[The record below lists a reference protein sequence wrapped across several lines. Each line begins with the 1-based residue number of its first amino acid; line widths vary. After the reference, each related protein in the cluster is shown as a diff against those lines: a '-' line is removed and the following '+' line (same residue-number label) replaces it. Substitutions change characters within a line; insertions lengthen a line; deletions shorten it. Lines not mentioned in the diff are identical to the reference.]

1 MQQVLYLETEDD
13 LPAIRELLE
22 GAQAKRV
29 LLVVPKGSRLFR
41 EPLSLRILGRYANDL
56 ALDVALITRDSRTR
70 QLAKEEG
77 IAALASMTRGQR
89 GRWRS
94 RAPRRSSA
102 ERAAVARVDGL
113 RSGRGDVGYGDAVIL
128 WTGRVLGVLL
138 FAFLLIV
145 VATMAIL
152 LIPEAKVTLVP
163 YGEVIETT
171 LQVTADP
178 EQEKPSL
185 ASLAIPARIVE
196 TEVEQTGEVSTV
208 SKRDAPDAPATG
220 TITFINQ
227 TTDPLEILP
236 GAIVRTSTGTTV
248 RFRTVTTATL
258 EALVGARADAQIEAL
273 EPGPVGNVDN
283 ATITEV
289 ETSGLRGKVRV
300 INELP
305 TRGGGVKQVGVVT
318 RADMDRLKAQLYQQ
332 LQQRAYVEL
341 QNQLGE
347 QEFLPP
353 ESMTTEIMAEVY
365 DQFLD
370 AESDVLRLQ
379 MRILAIG
386 TAVDR
391 ANANLLA
398 YDVLKERIPVTYE
411 LRSDEITFRLDEAN
425 IQMLGR
431 SVIVEVTASAP
442 LVVNVDPSEVRST
455 VSGLTAD
462 EAVDVLVDRFALDAD
477 APPVVEVK
485 PDWIKR
491 WEWLDR
497 VPLLEFRIQVVVLE

>member
-1 MQQVLYLETEDD
+1 MQQVLYLEMEDD

-29 LLVVPKGSRLFR
+29 LLVVPKGSRIFR
-41 EPLSLRILGRYANDL
+41 EPLNLRILCRYANDL
-56 ALDVALITRDSRTR
+56 ALDVALVTRDSRTR

-77 IAALASMTRGQR
+77 IAVLSSITRGQR

-94 RAPRRSSA
+94 GVPRRSSA
-102 ERAAVARVDGL
+102 QRAAVARVDGL
-113 RSGRGDVGYGDAVIL
+113 RSGRGDIGYGDTLIVWA
-128 WTGRVLGVLL
+128 GRILGVLL
-138 FAFLLIV
+138 FAFLLV
-145 VATMAIL
+145 VVVGMAVL
-152 LIPEAKVTLVP
+152 LIPEAKVTVVP
-163 YGEVIETT
+163 YREVVEAT
-171 LQVTADP
+171 LQLTANP
-178 EQEKPSL
+178 EEEKPSL
-185 ASLAIPARIVE
+185 SSLTIPARIVE
-196 TEVEQTGEVSTV
+196 TEVEQTGEIATV

-227 TTDPLEILP
+227 TADPLQVLP
-236 GAIVRTSTGTTV
+236 GAVVRTSTGTTV

-258 EALVGARADAQIEAL
+258 EAVVGARADAEVEAL
-273 EPGPVGNVDN
+273 QPGPVGNVDK

-300 INELP
+300 INEQP

-370 AESDVLRLQ
+370 AEADVLHLQ
-379 MRILAIG
+379 MRILATG

-398 YDVLKERIPVTYE
+398 YDVLKERIPATYE
-411 LRSDEITFRLDEAN
+411 LQSEEIAFSLDEEN
-425 IQMLGR
+425 VQMLGR
-431 SVIVEVTASAP
+431 SVILDVTASAP
-442 LVVNVDPSEVRST
+442 LVVNVDRGEVRST
-455 VSGLTAD
+455 VSGLGAD
-462 EAVDVLVDRFALDAD
+462 EAVQALTETFALD
-477 APPVVEVK
+477 APPVVEVM

-497 VPLLEFRIQVVVLE
+497 VPLLQFRIQVVVLE

>member
-1 MQQVLYLETEDD
+1 MQQVLYLEAEDD

-22 GAQAKRV
+22 GAQARRV
-29 LLVVPKGSRLFR
+29 LLVVPPSSRLFR
-41 EPLSLRILGRYANDL
+41 EPLSLRILRRYASDL
-56 ALDVALITRDSRTR
+56 ALDVGLITRDNRVK
-70 QLAKEEG
+70 QLAREEG
-77 IAALASMTRGQR
+77 LPTLSSISRGQR

-94 RAPRRSSA
+94 GTPRRSSA
-102 ERAAVARVDGL
+102 QRAAVARVAGL
-113 RSGRGDVGYGDAVIL
+113 RDGRGDIGYGDKIITWA
-128 WTGRVLGVLL
+128 GRVMGVLL
-138 FAFLLIV
+138 FAFLLTV
-145 VATMAIL
+145 VLVMATL
-152 LIPEAKVTLVP
+152 LIPEARVTLVP
-163 YGEVIETT
+163 YREIVEAN
-171 LQVTADP
+171 LQLTADP
-178 EQEKPSL
+178 EAEKPSL
-185 ASLAIPARIVE
+185 TSLTIPARIVE
-196 TEVEQTGEVSTV
+196 TEVEETGEIATV

-227 TTDPLEILP
+227 STDPLEILP
-236 GAIVRTSTGTTV
+236 GAVVRTATGTTV

-258 EALVGARADAQIEAL
+258 AAVVGARADAEIEAL
-273 EPGPVGNVDN
+273 QPGPVGNVDM

-300 INELP
+300 INEQP
-305 TRGGGVKQVGVVT
+305 TQGGGVKQVGVVT

-332 LQQRAYVEL
+332 LQQRAFVEL

-370 AESDVLRLQ
+370 AESDVLHLQ
-379 MRILAIG
+379 MRILATG

-398 YDVLKERIPVTYE
+398 YDVLKERIPATYE
-411 LRSDEITFRLDEAN
+411 LQSEEITFRLDEEN
-425 IQMLGR
+425 VQMLGR
-431 SVIVEVTASAP
+431 NVLLDVTASAP
-442 LVVNVDPSEVRST
+442 LVVEVDRGEIRS
-455 VSGLTAD
+455 VISGLDAE
-462 EAVDVLVDRFALDAD
+462 EAARVLTESFALS
-477 APPVVEVK
+477 APPVVEVT

-497 VPLLEFRIQVVVLE
+497 VPVLPFRIQVVVLD

>member
-1 MQQVLYLETEDD
+1 MQQVLYLEAEDD

-29 LLVVPKGSRLFR
+29 LLVVPKGSRIFR
-41 EPLSLRILGRYANDL
+41 EPLNLRILGRYANDL
-56 ALDVALITRDSRTR
+56 ALDVALVTRDSRTK

-77 IAALASMTRGQR
+77 IAALSSMTRGQK

-94 RAPRRSSA
+94 GAPRRSSA
-102 ERAAVARVDGL
+102 QRAAVARVDGL
-113 RSGRGDVGYGDAVIL
+113 RSGRGDIGYGDTVIV
-128 WTGRVLGVLL
+128 WAGRVLGILL
-138 FAFLLIV
+138 FVFLLV
-145 VATMAIL
+145 VVVGMAAL
-152 LIPEAKVTLVP
+152 LIPEAKVTVVP
-163 YGEVIETT
+163 YREVVEAT
-171 LQVTADP
+171 LQLTANP
-178 EQEKPSL
+178 EEEKPSL
-185 ASLAIPARIVE
+185 TALTIPARIVE
-196 TEVEQTGEVSTV
+196 TEVEQTGEIATV
-208 SKRDAPDAPATG
+208 SKRDAPDAPSVG

-227 TTDPLEILP
+227 TASPLEVLP
-236 GAIVRTSTGTTV
+236 GAVVRTSTGTTV

-258 EALVGARADAQIEAL
+258 EAVVGARADAEIEAL
-273 EPGPVGNVDN
+273 QPGPVGNVDK

-300 INELP
+300 INEQP
-305 TRGGGVKQVGVVT
+305 TQGGGVKQVGVVT

-370 AESDVLRLQ
+370 TEADVLHLQ
-379 MRILAIG
+379 MRILATG

-398 YDVLKERIPVTYE
+398 YDVLNERIPVAYE
-411 LRSDEITFRLDEAN
+411 LQSEEITFSLDEEN
-425 IQMLGR
+425 VQMLGR
-431 SVIVEVTASAP
+431 SVILDVTASAP
-442 LVVNVDPSEVRST
+442 LVVSVDRGEVRSA
-455 VSGLTAD
+455 VSGLKAD
-462 EAVDVLVDRFALDAD
+462 EAVQALTEAFALD
-477 APPVVEVK
+477 APPVVEVM
-485 PDWIKR
+485 PEWIKR

-497 VPLLEFRIQVVVLE
+497 VPLLQFRIQVVVLE

>member
-29 LLVVPKGSRLFR
+29 LLVVPRGSRLFR
-41 EPLSLRILGRYANDL
+41 EPLNLRILRRYANDL
-56 ALDVALITRDSRTR
+56 ALDVALITRDTRTR

-77 IAALASMTRGQR
+77 IAALSSITRGQR

-94 RAPRRSSA
+94 SAPRRSSA
-102 ERAAVARVDGL
+102 QRAAVRRVDGL
-113 RSGRGDVGYGDAVIL
+113 RSGQGDVGYGDRVIV
-128 WTGRVLGVLL
+128 WAGRVLGALL
-138 FAFLLIV
+138 FVFLLV
-145 VATMAIL
+145 LVLGMAAL
-152 LIPEAKVTLVP
+152 LIPEANVTVVP
-163 YGEVIETT
+163 YREVVEAN
-171 LQVTADP
+171 LQLTADP
-178 EQEKPSL
+178 EEEKPSL
-185 ASLAIPARIVE
+185 TSLTIPARIVE
-196 TEVEQTGEVSTV
+196 TEVEQTGEIATV
-208 SKRDAPDAPATG
+208 SKRDAPDAPAIG

-227 TTDPLEILP
+227 TADPLQILP
-236 GAIVRTSTGTTV
+236 GAVVRTSTGTTV

-258 EALVGARADAQIEAL
+258 ESFVGARADAEIEAL
-273 EPGPVGNVDN
+273 QPGPVGNVDR

-300 INELP
+300 INEQS
-305 TRGGGVKQVGVVT
+305 TQGGGVRQVGVVT

-353 ESMTTEIMAEVY
+353 ESMTTEIMSEVY

-370 AESDVLRLQ
+370 AEADVLHLQ
-379 MRILAIG
+379 MRILATG

-398 YDVLKERIPVTYE
+398 YDVLRERIPVAYE
-411 LRSDEITFRLDEAN
+411 LQSEEITFGLDEEN
-425 IQMLGR
+425 VQMNGR
-431 SVIVEVTASAP
+431 SVILDVTASAP
-442 LVVNVDPSEVRST
+442 LVVNVDRGEVRSA
-455 VSGLTAD
+455 VSGLAAD
-462 EAVDVLVDRFALDAD
+462 EAAQVLAETFPLD
-477 APPVVEVK
+477 APPVVELK
-485 PDWIKR
+485 PDWIER
-491 WEWLDR
+491 WDWLNR
-497 VPLLEFRIQVVVLE
+497 VPLLPFRIHVVVLD

>member
-1 MQQVLYLETEDD
+1 MQQVLYLEAEDD

-29 LLVVPKGSRLFR
+29 LLVVPKGSRIFR
-41 EPLSLRILGRYANDL
+41 EPLNLRILGRYANDL
-56 ALDVALITRDSRTR
+56 ALDVALVTRDSRTK

-77 IAALASMTRGQR
+77 IAALSSMTRGQK

-94 RAPRRSSA
+94 GAPRRSSA
-102 ERAAVARVDGL
+102 QRAAVARVDGL
-113 RSGRGDVGYGDAVIL
+113 RSGRGDIGYGDTVIV
-128 WTGRVLGVLL
+128 WAGRVLGILL
-138 FAFLLIV
+138 FVFLLV
-145 VATMAIL
+145 VVVGMAAL
-152 LIPEAKVTLVP
+152 LIPEAKVTVVP
-163 YGEVIETT
+163 YREVVEAT
-171 LQVTADP
+171 LQLTANP
-178 EQEKPSL
+178 EEEKPSL
-185 ASLAIPARIVE
+185 TSLTIPARIVE
-196 TEVEQTGEVSTV
+196 TEVEQTGEIATV
-208 SKRDAPDAPATG
+208 SKRDAPDAPSVG

-227 TTDPLEILP
+227 TASPLEVLP
-236 GAIVRTSTGTTV
+236 GAVVRTSTGTTV

-258 EALVGARADAQIEAL
+258 EAVVGARADAEIEAL
-273 EPGPVGNVDN
+273 QPGPVGNVDK

-300 INELP
+300 INEQP
-305 TRGGGVKQVGVVT
+305 TQGGGVKQVGVVT

-370 AESDVLRLQ
+370 TEADVLHLQ
-379 MRILAIG
+379 MRILATG

-398 YDVLKERIPVTYE
+398 YDVLNERIPVAYE
-411 LRSDEITFRLDEAN
+411 LQSEEITFSLDEEN
-425 IQMLGR
+425 VQMLGR
-431 SVIVEVTASAP
+431 SVILDVTASAP
-442 LVVNVDPSEVRST
+442 LVVSVDRGEVRSA
-455 VSGLTAD
+455 VSGLKAD
-462 EAVDVLVDRFALDAD
+462 EAVQALTEAFALD
-477 APPVVEVK
+477 APPVVEVM
-485 PDWIKR
+485 PEWIKR

-497 VPLLEFRIQVVVLE
+497 VPLLQFRIQVVVLE

>member
-1 MQQVLYLETEDD
+1 MQQVLYLEAEDD

-29 LLVVPKGSRLFR
+29 LLVVPKGSRVFR
-41 EPLSLRILGRYANDL
+41 EPLNLRILRRYANDL
-56 ALDVALITRDSRTR
+56 ALDVALVTRDGRSK

-77 IAALASMTRGQR
+77 VTVLSSITRGQKGRWKSRSPRHSSAQRAALA
-89 GRWRS
+89 
-94 RAPRRSSA
+94 
-102 ERAAVARVDGL
+102 RVEGL
-113 RSGRGDVGYGDAVIL
+113 RSGLGDIGYSDRTIVWA
-128 WTGRVLGVLL
+128 GRVLGILL
-138 FAFLLIV
+138 FLFLLV
-145 VATMAIL
+145 VVVGMAAL
-152 LIPEAKVTLVP
+152 LVPEAKVTVVP
-163 YGEVIETT
+163 YREVVEAT
-171 LQVTADP
+171 LELTANP
-178 EQEKPSL
+178 EEEKPSL
-185 ASLAIPARIVE
+185 TSLTIPARVVE
-196 TEVEQTGEVSTV
+196 TEVELTGEIATV
-208 SKRDAPDAPATG
+208 SKRDAPDAPAVG

-227 TTDPLEILP
+227 TASPLEILP
-236 GAIVRTSTGTTV
+236 GAVLRTATGTTV

-258 EALVGARADAQIEAL
+258 EAVVGARSDAEIEAL
-273 EPGPVGNVDN
+273 QPGPVGNVDV

-300 INELP
+300 INEQP

-353 ESMTTEIMAEVY
+353 ESMTTEIMTEVY

-370 AESDVLRLQ
+370 AEADVLHLQ
-379 MRILAIG
+379 MRILAAG

-398 YDVLKERIPVTYE
+398 YDVLKERIPDTYE
-411 LRSDEITFRLDEAN
+411 LQSEEIAFSLNEDAV
-425 IQMLGR
+425 QMLGR
-431 SVIVEVTASAP
+431 SVILEVTASAP
-442 LVVNVDPSEVRST
+442 LIVDVDRGQVRSA
-455 VSGLTAD
+455 VSGLTVD
-462 EAVDVLVDRFALDAD
+462 EAAQVLAETFALD

-485 PDWIKR
+485 PDWVKR
-491 WEWLDR
+491 WDWLDR
-497 VPLLEFRIQVVVLE
+497 VPLLPFRIQVVVLE